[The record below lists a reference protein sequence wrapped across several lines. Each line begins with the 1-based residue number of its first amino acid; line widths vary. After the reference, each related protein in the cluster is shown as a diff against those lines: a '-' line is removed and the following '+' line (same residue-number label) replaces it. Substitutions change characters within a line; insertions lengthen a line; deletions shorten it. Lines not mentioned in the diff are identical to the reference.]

1 MVYLLAQVIDNDK
14 FMTLVLKV
22 LHEIMQLEIMISI
35 QVFKSFFY
43 IILPTG
49 CFISGLEYSASTTA
63 EVVGKPQKSFF
74 LSALAKL
81 NQLYG
86 KTLKPEGKL
95 LILNFTFFYKKKCV
109 IYSMYLTTYLVAMQ
123 CTIFFTSCTT
133 FQFSNFAI
141 GMYIHIIEFDC
152 TVRKIVIFCAII
164 MK

>member
-1 MVYLLAQVIDNDK
+1 
-14 FMTLVLKV
+14 
-22 LHEIMQLEIMISI
+22 MISI
-35 QVFKSFFY
+35 YVFKSIFY

-95 LILNFTFFYKKKCV
+95 LILNFTFFYEKKCV
-109 IYSMYLTTYLVAMQ
+109 IYSRYVCYYLFSCYVVYNFFHKLHYVSIFKFYNWNVHTY
-123 CTIFFTSCTT
+123 
-133 FQFSNFAI
+133 N
-141 GMYIHIIEFDC
+141 
-152 TVRKIVIFCAII
+152 
-164 MK
+164 

>member
-1 MVYLLAQVIDNDK
+1 MKLCSLKLWLVYRYLNL
-14 FMTLVLKV
+14 FL
-22 LHEIMQLEIMISI
+22 
-35 QVFKSFFY
+35 Y

-95 LILNFTFFYKKKCV
+95 LILNFTFFYKKKMCNLFYV
-109 IYSMYLTTYLVAMQ
+109 PYYLFSCYVVYNFFHKLHYVSIFKFYNWNVHTYNWIWLHSA
-123 CTIFFTSCTT
+123 
-133 FQFSNFAI
+133 
-141 GMYIHIIEFDC
+141 
-152 TVRKIVIFCAII
+152 
-164 MK
+164 

>member
-95 LILNFTFFYKKKCV
+95 LILNFTFFYEKKMCNLFYV
-109 IYSMYLTTYLVAMQ
+109 PYYLFSCYVVYNFFHKLHYVSIFKFYNWNVHTY
-123 CTIFFTSCTT
+123 
-133 FQFSNFAI
+133 N
-141 GMYIHIIEFDC
+141 
-152 TVRKIVIFCAII
+152 
-164 MK
+164 